1 MIRFFQFCF
10 GGFSIFEKAIL
21 LQKIYVKFTVEKS
34 LVMSYLKNIGS
45 GVYDFEARFRKGYQ
59 HLCFAFPEIQMN
71 LCVVVTVGAFWDR
84 LISLNY
90 AQTVTSV
97 SWPLRAVLTW
107 QSSIYMKQK

>member
-1 MIRFFQFCF
+1 ML
-10 GGFSIFEKAIL
+10 S
-21 LQKIYVKFTVEKS
+21 FTVEKS

-45 GVYDFEARFRKGYQ
+45 GVYDFEARFRKAYQ

-90 AQTVTSV
+90 AQTVTSAQNSPSV
-97 SWPLRAVLTW
+97 FFR
-107 QSSIYMKQK
+107 